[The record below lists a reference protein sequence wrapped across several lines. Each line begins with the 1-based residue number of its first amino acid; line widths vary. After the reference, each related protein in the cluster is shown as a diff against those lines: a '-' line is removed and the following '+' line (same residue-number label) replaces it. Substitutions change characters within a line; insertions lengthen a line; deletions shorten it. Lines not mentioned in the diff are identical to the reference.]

1 MRTAWCII
9 FSELNGRK
17 MNWQTLEFEDPD
29 A

>member
-9 FSELNGRK
+9 FSEHNGKK
-17 MNWQTLEFEDPD
+17 MNWQTLEFEDAD